1 MINTFF
7 ALSSKPLILPFCK
20 LNFGVPGFH
29 KMRYNFMNNYMD
41 IAFILWEDSP

>member
-7 ALSSKPLILPFCK
+7 TLSIKPLILTFCK

-29 KMRYNFMNNYMD
+29 KMRYNFMNNYMY
-41 IAFILWEDSP
+41 IAFILWKDSL